1 MLSWRTRVKKQQ
13 AQMFPFPNANGAR
26 SSQLGCLVFSTEWRR
41 RSEQDMMQCQI
52 ECPRRCRRLSNG
64 VTPQN

>member
-13 AQMFPFPNANGAR
+13 AQMFPFPKANGAR

-52 ECPRRCRRLSNG
+52 
-64 VTPQN
+64 